1 MKITREIKAPLYSQ
15 IIEFAI
21 IGLIPFLLLGSFL
34 IGIDTHELS
43 SSIVSSSSSAAVF
56 AKFPTVKIV
65 SPHKGQQVP
74 TNSTLLVSGTSSAPS
89 SSKLNQLNQ
98 TASAC
103 KVSVL
108 LNAVK
113 PYQKAV
119 ATGYGGR
126 NDYSSW
132 QYTITPNYASINAA
146 QNKITAKVTCAVD
159 SGNNITK
166 FSSVNVTGVIGGS
179 PLVVNGQN
187 GRNGTNGVSGSFF
200 GGNNGNG
207 GKDGTVGNTNGG
219 NGGIA
224 IGGQGGNGGN
234 GGSGGSAIGGNGG
247 NGGSGGS
254 AIGGNGGTAI
264 GGNGGN
270 GGSGGND

>member
-1 MKITREIKAPLYSQ
+1 MNLKKMKNTREIKIPPYSPV
-15 IIEFAI
+15 IEFAI
-21 IGLIPFLLLGSFL
+21 VGLLTVLLFSSFW
-34 IGIDTHELS
+34 IVIDTHELS
-43 SSIVSSSSSAAVF
+43 SPVVSSSSSAATS
-56 AKFPTVKIV
+56 AKLPSVKII

-74 TNSTLLVSGTSSAPS
+74 PNSILPVSGTSSAPL
-89 SSKLNQLNQ
+89 SSKLNA

-113 PYQKAV
+113 PYQKTV

-132 QYTITPNYASINAA
+132 RYTITPNYASIKEG

-159 SGNNITK
+159 TGNNITK
-166 FSSVNVTGVIGGS
+166 FNSVNVTGVLGGAS

-187 GRNGTNGVSGSFF
+187 GKNGTNGVSGPFF
-200 GGNNGNG
+200 GGNNGNI
-207 GKDGTVGNTNGG
+207 GKDGSAGNTIGG
-219 NGGIA
+219 NGGTA

-247 NGGSGGS
+247 NGGSGR
-254 AIGGNGGTAI
+254 T
-264 GGNGGN
+264 
-270 GGSGGND
+270 D